1 MAMAMEPAPSLADLL
16 AIYAVTPDGYD
27 PERHQAQ
34 LEAAFAAGLRCIQL
48 RDKLASPEQLQ
59 RLAERWRAITAAH
72 GALLF
77 INDHADLASA
87 VGADG
92 VHLGPSDEPLA
103 AVRARHPH
111 LLLGGSASSPD
122 RALLLAGQGADYLGV
137 GAIFDA
143 SATKP
148 DARHH
153 RGPDLLRQ
161 LRSLP
166 GVGHLPLV
174 AIGGIT
180 LESAGACFHAGASGV
195 AAVRTLL
202 GAPDPAAAVTTLLRL
217 RYESGGTSSSAR

>member
-1 MAMAMEPAPSLADLL
+1 MAMATEPAPSLADLL

-27 PERHQAQ
+27 PERHQEQ
-34 LEAAFAAGLRCIQL
+34 LHAAFAAGLRCIQL

-59 RLAERWRAITAAH
+59 RLAERWRALTAAH

-77 INDHADLASA
+77 INDQADLAAA

>member
-27 PERHQAQ
+27 PDRHQEQ
-34 LEAAFAAGLRCIQL
+34 LLAAFAAGLRCIQL

-59 RLAERWRAITAAH
+59 RLAERWRALTAAH

-77 INDHADLASA
+77 IIAPDEPAAGFGDVA
-87 VGADG
+87 VP
-92 VHLGPSDEPLA
+92 LGPPDDLLA

>member
-1 MAMAMEPAPSLADLL
+1 MAMATEPAPSLADLL

-27 PERHQAQ
+27 PERHQEQ
-34 LEAAFAAGLRCIQL
+34 LHAAFAAGLRCIQL

-59 RLAERWRAITAAH
+59 RLAERWRALTAAH

-77 INDHADLASA
+77 INDQADLAAA

-92 VHLGPSDEPLA
+92 VHLGPSDEPLS

>member
-34 LEAAFAAGLRCIQL
+34 LHAAFAAGLRCIQL

-59 RLAERWRAITAAH
+59 RLAERWRALTAAH

-77 INDHADLASA
+77 INDQADLAAA

-122 RALLLAGQGADYLGV
+122 RALLLAGQGAAYLGV

>member
-1 MAMAMEPAPSLADLL
+1 MTTPLADLL
-16 AIYAVTPDGYD
+16 AIYAVTPDGFD
-27 PERHQAQ
+27 PDLHQAR
-34 LEAAFAAGLRCIQL
+34 LEPAFAAGLRCIQL
-48 RDKLASPEQLQ
+48 RDKAASPEKL
-59 RLAERWRAITAAH
+59 RGLAERWRDITAAH
-72 GALLF
+72 GALLI
-77 INDHADLASA
+77 INDQADLAAA

-92 VHLGPSDEPLA
+92 VHLGPSDEPLP

-122 RALLLAGQGADYLGV
+122 RARLLAGQGADYLGI

-161 LRSLP
+161 LRLLP
-166 GVGHLPLV
+166 DLAHLPLV

-180 LESAGACFHAGASGV
+180 LHNASACFEAGASGV
-195 AAVRTLL
+195 AAVRALL

>member
-1 MAMAMEPAPSLADLL
+1 MAMATEPAPSLADLL

-34 LEAAFAAGLRCIQL
+34 LHAAFAAGLRCIQL

-59 RLAERWRAITAAH
+59 RLAERWRALTAAH

-77 INDHADLASA
+77 INDQADLAAA

-92 VHLGPSDEPLA
+92 VHLGPSDAPLA

>member
-1 MAMAMEPAPSLADLL
+1 MVMATEPAPSLADLL
-16 AIYAVTPDGYD
+16 AIYAVTPDGYEPD
-27 PERHQAQ
+27 QHEEQ
-34 LEAAFAAGLRCIQL
+34 LHAAFAAGLRCIQL
-48 RDKLASPEQLQ
+48 RDKAASPEQLQ

-77 INDHADLASA
+77 INDQADLAAA

-92 VHLGPSDEPLA
+92 VHLGPSDEPIS
-103 AVRARHPH
+103 AVRDRHPS
-111 LLLGGSASSPD
+111 LLLGGSASATE

-180 LESAGACFHAGASGV
+180 LESAGACFAAGASGV
-195 AAVRTLL
+195 AAVRALL

>member
-1 MAMAMEPAPSLADLL
+1 MEMTTPLADLL
-16 AIYAVTPDGYD
+16 SVYAVTPDGFD
-27 PERHQAQ
+27 PDLHQAR

-48 RDKLASPEQLQ
+48 RDKAASPEQLQ
-59 RLAERWRAITAAH
+59 RLAERWRHITAAH

-77 INDHADLASA
+77 INDQADLAAA

-92 VHLGPSDEPLA
+92 VHLGPSDEPLS

-111 LLLGGSASSPD
+111 LLLGGSTSSPD
-122 RALLLAGQGADYLGV
+122 RALLLAGQGADYLGI

-161 LRSLP
+161 LRLLP
-166 GVGHLPLV
+166 ELDHLPLV

-180 LESAGACFHAGASGV
+180 LHNASACFEAGASGV
-195 AAVRTLL
+195 AAVRALL

>member
-34 LEAAFAAGLRCIQL
+34 LHAAFAAGLRCIQL

-59 RLAERWRAITAAH
+59 RLAERWRALTAAH

-77 INDHADLASA
+77 INDQADLAAA

>member
-1 MAMAMEPAPSLADLL
+1 MAMATEPAPSLADLL

-34 LEAAFAAGLRCIQL
+34 LHAAFAAGLRCIQL

-59 RLAERWRAITAAH
+59 RLAERWRALTAAH

-77 INDHADLASA
+77 INDQADLAAA

>member
-1 MAMAMEPAPSLADLL
+1 MTTPLADLL
-16 AIYAVTPDGYD
+16 AIYAVTPDGFD
-27 PERHQAQ
+27 PDLHQAR

-48 RDKLASPEQLQ
+48 RDKAASHEQLR

-72 GALLF
+72 GALLL
-77 INDHADLASA
+77 INDQADLAAA

-92 VHLGPSDEPLA
+92 VHLGLSDEPLP

-122 RALLLAGQGADYLGV
+122 RALLLAGQGADYLGI

-161 LRSLP
+161 LRLLP
-166 GVGHLPLV
+166 ELDHLPLV

-180 LESAGACFHAGASGV
+180 LDNASACFHAGADGV
-195 AAVRTLL
+195 AAVRALL